1 MCKTVAH
8 TVKMKEAPSLAN
20 SIPNAR
26 DKYSE
31 SKIQRFCVSVTSEI
45 YKAPRQ
51 AKPSPRRAEYIGCG
65 HGDESQ
71 VVGVSS
77 FLYRTIKDLLPGN
90 DFLLRDSKI
99 INTRVISL
107 SLFPPPPGELDPPV
121 RVELAHENASF
132 VDPECVSWDFGIQ
145 LPSCGSR
152 RNRTTKGGWST
163 EGCAVLLSNDSHTVC
178 QCKHLTDF
186 AVLVTPF
193 VPKSFRLMMRC
204 SRLGSMHLIGKVLG
218 QRSKHITGDHD
229 NRYQR
234 HNIFRSDFPHV
245 YHLAQLV
252 VMDAPS
258 ANEIS
263 FIVAIGCG
271 IAMLEIASVI
281 LVYILLWRCI
291 RCDRSVIVLNLS
303 LSLLNANGVFLGGIP
318 QKWNKTICTA
328 VAAMLHY
335 FFLAAFC
342 WMLAEG
348 WHMYSSLVR
357 TNGKLSKAKLYIALG
372 WPGAK
377 PSN

>member
-1 MCKTVAH
+1 MCKAVAH

-145 LPSCGSR
+145 LP
-152 RNRTTKGGWST
+152 NRTTKGGWST

-193 VPKSFRLMMRC
+193 VPK
-204 SRLGSMHLIGKVLG
+204 
-218 QRSKHITGDHD
+218 
-229 NRYQR
+229 
-234 HNIFRSDFPHV
+234 
-245 YHLAQLV
+245 
-252 VMDAPS
+252 MDAPS

-372 WPGAK
+372 WRLFD
-377 PSN
+377 

>member
-107 SLFPPPPGELDPPV
+107 SLFPPPP
-121 RVELAHENASF
+121 ASF

-193 VPKSFRLMMRC
+193 VPKDRSFDVKNANTHFPPWGVRC
-204 SRLGSMHLIGKVLG
+204 LGIENRLGKFPSEFPPHDALFQTRLDALDRKGARPEIKTHHR
-218 QRSKHITGDHD
+218 RS
-229 NRYQR
+229 
-234 HNIFRSDFPHV
+234 
-245 YHLAQLV
+245 
-252 VMDAPS
+252 
-258 ANEIS
+258 
-263 FIVAIGCG
+263 
-271 IAMLEIASVI
+271 
-281 LVYILLWRCI
+281 
-291 RCDRSVIVLNLS
+291 
-303 LSLLNANGVFLGGIP
+303 
-318 QKWNKTICTA
+318 
-328 VAAMLHY
+328 
-335 FFLAAFC
+335 
-342 WMLAEG
+342 
-348 WHMYSSLVR
+348 
-357 TNGKLSKAKLYIALG
+357 
-372 WPGAK
+372 
-377 PSN
+377 